1 MHIYAYKER
10 IVEINFLKKYISNE
24 QTVSYIFDLFSHK
37 NLPAVL
43 SQLLQ
48 YFRPRSPWK
57 ILFKIMWYDI
67 FPYPSVKYL
76 TTLSYNVDIM
86 LWLYTRV
93 YLRTKYERFETV
105 RLRAPLANSHSNP
118 LEGIEILRLRA
129 SRIDLFVRNFHSAGT
144 RKSHAESSIKR
155 TRVRT
160 CATTNT
166 VLHAKRSFITIA
178 VNNPP
183 SNTLST
189 GIICCSDFGEN
200 QIEKLHF
207 ARTNWNGTSMRNLCL
222 QISLPSCA

>member
-1 MHIYAYKER
+1 MALHACIP
-10 IVEINFLKKYISNE
+10 
-24 QTVSYIFDLFSHK
+24 T
-37 NLPAVL
+37 
-43 SQLLQ
+43 
-48 YFRPRSPWK
+48 
-57 ILFKIMWYDI
+57 
-67 FPYPSVKYL
+67 
-76 TTLSYNVDIM
+76 
-86 LWLYTRV
+86 
-93 YLRTKYERFETV
+93 RTKYERFETV

-189 GIICCSDFGEN
+189 GIIRCSDFGEN

-222 QISLPSCA
+222 QISLPSCGQVASITSSIDF

>member
-1 MHIYAYKER
+1 
-10 IVEINFLKKYISNE
+10 
-24 QTVSYIFDLFSHK
+24 
-37 NLPAVL
+37 
-43 SQLLQ
+43 
-48 YFRPRSPWK
+48 
-57 ILFKIMWYDI
+57 MWYDI

-222 QISLPSCA
+222 QISLPSCG